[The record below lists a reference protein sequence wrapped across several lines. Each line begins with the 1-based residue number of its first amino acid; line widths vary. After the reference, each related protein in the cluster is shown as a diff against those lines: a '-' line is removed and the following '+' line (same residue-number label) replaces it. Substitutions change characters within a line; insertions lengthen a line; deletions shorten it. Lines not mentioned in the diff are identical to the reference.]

1 MVMNVKFESL
11 AEVEALQELANHA
24 DLPVYLASQD
34 EALRVD
40 ARTFLGLFSVDFSK
54 PVKVITDSM
63 YVIRRLEQAAR
74 IQENNAV

>member
-1 MVMNVKFESL
+1 MVMDVKFESL
-11 AEVEALQELANHA
+11 AEVEALQKLASHA

-74 IQENNAV
+74 SQENHAG